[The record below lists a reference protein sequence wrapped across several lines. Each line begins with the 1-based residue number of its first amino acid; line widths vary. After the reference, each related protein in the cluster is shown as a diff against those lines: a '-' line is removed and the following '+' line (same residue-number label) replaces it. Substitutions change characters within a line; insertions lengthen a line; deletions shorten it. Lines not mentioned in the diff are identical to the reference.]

1 MTNLLNPTVENAQRA
16 HDAHARGDLAT
27 ALRAHEAHFAA
38 RRQSATADAETFL
51 FHALLLFQDGRL
63 PESLAAIDEG
73 LRHFP
78 DAPTLHENRGVL
90 LLSTGDNGGAMQ
102 ACLRA
107 LECGSQ
113 SPNTHDCLAD
123 AAGRLGRLD
132 LAVQYGR
139 AALEAK
145 DRMFSA
151 YPLLATMPTTSPPP
165 FNPLNPA
172 ENIIAYTLWGSSDRY
187 FVPLMENLRLIK
199 HLFPGWTA
207 RVHLDASVPDTMRAD
222 LAQQGAQIIEFQ
234 LPPDMPGHRR
244 LLWRFAVLGDP
255 SVRRYLIRDADS
267 LLTVKERVAVDA
279 WLASNCHFHAMRD
292 YFTHTD
298 LLLAGMWGGVGGI
311 LPSIDTL
318 FANRQGWRA
327 EGNHIDQDLLSETV
341 WPAIRHRCLIHDS
354 VFTGCLGSVP
364 FPPFG
369 ALLPGFHIGE
379 NSFLRFVPNA

>member
-1 MTNLLNPTVENAQRA
+1 MTNLLNPKLDQAQLDQA
-16 HDAHARGDLAT
+16 QLAQDAHARGDLVT
-27 ALRAHEAHFAA
+27 ALRTHETHLAA
-38 RRQSATADAETFL
+38 LRQRATPDAEALL
-51 FHALLLFQDGRL
+51 FHALLLFQDERL

-73 LRHFP
+73 LRFFP

-90 LLSTGDNGGAMQ
+90 LLSIGDNGGAMQ

-151 YPLLATMPTTSPPP
+151 YPVLAAMPATPPPP

-172 ENIIAYTLWGSSDRY
+172 ENIIAYTLWGSSERY

-207 RVHLDASVPDTMRAD
+207 RVHLDASVPATMRAE

-279 WLASNCHFHAMRD
+279 WLASNCHFHTMRD

-311 LPSIDTL
+311 LPNIDTL
-318 FANRQGWRA
+318 FANRQAWRA

-341 WPAIRHRCLIHDS
+341 
-354 VFTGCLGSVP
+354 
-364 FPPFG
+364 
-369 ALLPGFHIGE
+369 
-379 NSFLRFVPNA
+379 